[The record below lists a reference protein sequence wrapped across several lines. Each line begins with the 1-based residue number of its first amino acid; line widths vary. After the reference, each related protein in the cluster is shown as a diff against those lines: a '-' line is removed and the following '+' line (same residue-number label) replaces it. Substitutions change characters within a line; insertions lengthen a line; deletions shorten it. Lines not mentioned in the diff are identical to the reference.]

1 MGNKSSRRTSLG
13 SLGHARPLELASGQ
27 LDEVTRSMDLGS
39 GPTRVSRSSIAESR
53 LSVQERRRST
63 AEQMEGPVMPGTR
76 MSRAGSV
83 FRARMI
89 SQMHKAV
96 VPFADLPPILEKR
109 LECFEGR
116 TMEMEGD
123 GNCQFRSFAFNL
135 FGDQAHHAAVRKAA
149 VAHIKNNSDFYS
161 LFFEDEREYKKFLRD
176 MGKNRTWG
184 DELTLR
190 AVVEAYGCVAH
201 VVTSEPS
208 NWFLVYAPEDMSAV
222 DSTIAVCPRGHQLP
236 PKGKQ
241 VFLSYVSPI
250 HYNAIVANPKCS
262 SPIATE

>member
-1 MGNKSSRRTSLG
+1 MR
-13 SLGHARPLELASGQ
+13 
-27 LDEVTRSMDLGS
+27 VTR
-39 GPTRVSRSSIAESR
+39 TSIAESR
-53 LSVQERRRST
+53 HSVQEKRRST
-63 AEQMEGPVMPGTR
+63 VEQLGGSVTAGTR

-89 SQMHKAV
+89 SQIHRAV
-96 VPFADLPPILEKR
+96 SPAGEVPPILEKR
-109 LECFEGR
+109 LESFEGR

-149 VAHIKNNSDFYS
+149 VAHIKKNSDFYRI
-161 LFFEDEREYKKFLRD
+161 FFEDEKEFKIFLRD

-201 VVTSEPS
+201 VVTSEPA
-208 NWFLVYAPEDMSAV
+208 NWFLVYEPEDMSAF
-222 DSTIAVCPRGHQLP
+222 DSSIAVCPKGQQLP
-236 PKGKQ
+236 PKGKH

-250 HYNAIVANPKCS
+250 HYNAIVANPRHS
-262 SPIATE
+262 TPIATE